1 MDQNGESSPS
11 MLGSPA
17 ASNAPATARVTTSS
31 AHSCHSR
38 GDRGAT
44 APNAPDGGPYGTRA
58 VAAGKFDAS
67 RHVRAAAC
75 GLGGERLAGSDGN
88 WSASIGPACDISS
101 AVARYDDA
109 RYELLPVTRRK
120 DAAWLFW

>member
-88 WSASIGPACDISS
+88 WSASIGSACDISS
-101 AVARYDDA
+101 RSPDTT